1 MTTTTKPSEKE
12 LTDYYRKIE
21 KALPCSAETKKK
33 ILFDLKS
40 NIAEYFDEYPEAEMS
55 DIINHFG
62 TPDLFASEYVA
73 SLKDAELNKKVHK
86 SKWIKRGVIIAVIAF
101 IVIIAAAATV
111 MIIKNNQESAPYY
124 YQDVIE

>member
-21 KALPCSAETKKK
+21 KALPCSAETKQK

-73 SLKDAELNKKVHK
+73 SLEDAELNKKVHK
-86 SKWIKRGVIIAVIAF
+86 SKWIKRGVIIAVAVVVLLTAITTIWVIAENSQD
-101 IVIIAAAATV
+101 AG
-111 MIIKNNQESAPYY
+111 YY
-124 YQDVIE
+124 YQEDIIE

>member
-21 KALPCSAETKKK
+21 KALPCSTETKKN

-40 NIAEYFDEYPEAEMS
+40 NIAEYLDEYPEAEIS

-62 TPDLFASEYVA
+62 APDLFASGYVA
-73 SLKDAELNKKVHK
+73 SLEDAELNKKVHK
-86 SKWIKRGVIIAVIAF
+86 SKWIKRGVIIAVIA
-101 IVIIAAAATV
+101 VILLSAITTIWVISENHKAAD
-111 MIIKNNQESAPYY
+111 YY
-124 YQDVIE
+124 YQEDIIE

>member
-1 MTTTTKPSEKE
+1 MTTTMKSNDKE

-40 NIAEYFDEYPEAEMS
+40 DIAEYLDEYPEAEMS

-73 SLKDAELNKKVHK
+73 SLDDAELNKKVHK
-86 SKWIKRGVIIAVIAF
+86 SKWIKRGVVIAVAAV
-101 IVIIAAAATV
+101 IVIIATAATI
-111 MIIKNNQESAPYY
+111 MTIKNNQESAPYY

>member
-12 LTDYYRKIE
+12 LTDYYRKFE

-73 SLKDAELNKKVHK
+73 SLEDAELNKKVHK

>member
-1 MTTTTKPSEKE
+1 MTTTMKSNDKE

-40 NIAEYFDEYPEAEMS
+40 DIAEYLDEYPEAEMS

-73 SLKDAELNKKVHK
+73 SLDDAELNKKVHK
-86 SKWIKRGVIIAVIAF
+86 SKWIKRGIIIAVAAIVLLTAITTIWVIAENHKT
-101 IVIIAAAATV
+101 AD
-111 MIIKNNQESAPYY
+111 YY
-124 YQDVIE
+124 YQEDIIE

>member
-73 SLKDAELNKKVHK
+73 SLEDAELNKKVHK

-111 MIIKNNQESAPYY
+111 MIIKNNQESAPYH

>member
-21 KALPCSAETKKK
+21 KALPCSTETKKK

-40 NIAEYFDEYPEAEMS
+40 NIAEYLDEYPEAEIS

-62 TPDLFASEYVA
+62 APDLFASGYVA
-73 SLKDAELNKKVHK
+73 SLEDAELNKKVHK
-86 SKWIKRGVIIAVIAF
+86 SKWIIIAVIA
-101 IVIIAAAATV
+101 VILL
-111 MIIKNNQESAPYY
+111 SAITTIWVISENSQHAGYY
-124 YQDVIE
+124 YQESVIE

>member
-1 MTTTTKPSEKE
+1 MTTTMKSNDKE

-40 NIAEYFDEYPEAEMS
+40 DIAEYLDEYPEAEMS

-73 SLKDAELNKKVHK
+73 SLDDAELNKKVHK
-86 SKWIKRGVIIAVIAF
+86 SKWIKRGIIIAVAAIVLLTAITTIWVIAENSQH
-101 IVIIAAAATV
+101 TG
-111 MIIKNNQESAPYY
+111 YY
-124 YQDVIE
+124 YQEDVIE

>member
-73 SLKDAELNKKVHK
+73 SLEDAELNKKVHK
-86 SKWIKRGVIIAVIAF
+86 SKWIKRGVIICCSSCCFAYS
-101 IVIIAAAATV
+101 
-111 MIIKNNQESAPYY
+111 NNDDMGYSRKFARCRLLLSRRHY
-124 YQDVIE
+124 

>member
-73 SLKDAELNKKVHK
+73 SLEDAELNKKVHK

-101 IVIIAAAATV
+101 ILLTAITTIWVIAENSQTSV
-111 MIIKNNQESAPYY
+111 PYY
-124 YQDVIE
+124 SEDIIE

>member
-21 KALPCSAETKKK
+21 KALPCSTETKKK

-40 NIAEYFDEYPEAEMS
+40 NIAEYLDEYPEAEIS

-62 TPDLFASEYVA
+62 APDLFASGYVA
-73 SLKDAELNKKVHK
+73 SLEDAKLNKKVHK
-86 SKWIKRGVIIAVIAF
+86 SKWIKRGVIIAVIA
-101 IVIIAAAATV
+101 VILL
-111 MIIKNNQESAPYY
+111 SAITTIWVISENSQHAGYY
-124 YQDVIE
+124 YQESVIE

>member
-21 KALPCSAETKKK
+21 KALPCSTETKKK

-40 NIAEYFDEYPEAEMS
+40 NIAEYLDEYPEAEIS

-62 TPDLFASEYVA
+62 APDLFASGYAA
-73 SLKDAELNKKVHK
+73 SLEDAELNKKVHK
-86 SKWIKRGVIIAVIAF
+86 SKWIKRGVIIAVIA
-101 IVIIAAAATV
+101 VILL
-111 MIIKNNQESAPYY
+111 SAITTIWVISENSQHAGYY
-124 YQDVIE
+124 YQESVIE

>member
-73 SLKDAELNKKVHK
+73 SLEDAELNKKVHK
-86 SKWIKRGVIIAVIAF
+86 SKWIKRGVIIAVAVVVLLTAITTIWVIAENSQD
-101 IVIIAAAATV
+101 AG
-111 MIIKNNQESAPYY
+111 YY
-124 YQDVIE
+124 YQEDIIE